1 MTVRAGQAADKVT
14 LDATATA
21 DVVSVSVGGGGSIQ
35 PDAKT
40 TGSVEAF
47 LGAPGGTA
55 GVNTDA
61 TKVVVSGSL
70 GVTAYSDMH
79 ATSHSD
85 ATAVGGVEASIQDA
99 HATAGGA
106 TRAYA
111 GDGADIDAGT
121 LGLTANSALNAEAN
135 TQGVTVGIFAGSGVF
150 ATSRVTS
157 ATEAY
162 LGKNADD
169 LTPGTIT
176 VNLSGATT
184 LTATSN
190 GTANATARGAGGG
203 VADVNVITPSAEVN
217 GKTRVYV
224 GPDTT
229 LGATS
234 VTGTADATTH
244 ANAYATLLSIS
255 AVDVTLV
262 HLSTDIH
269 QDTSG
274 FIGTNADVTATGAVS
289 LTATSHNTA
298 TSTTSS
304 L

>member
-1 MTVRAGQAADKVT
+1 
-14 LDATATA
+14 
-21 DVVSVSVGGGGSIQ
+21 
-35 PDAKT
+35 
-40 TGSVEAF
+40 
-47 LGAPGGTA
+47 
-55 GVNTDA
+55 
-61 TKVVVSGSL
+61 
-70 GVTAYSDMH
+70 
-79 ATSHSD
+79 
-85 ATAVGGVEASIQDA
+85 
-99 HATAGGA
+99 
-106 TRAYA
+106 
-111 GDGADIDAGT
+111 
-121 LGLTANSALNAEAN
+121 
-135 TQGVTVGIFAGSGVF
+135 
-150 ATSRVTS
+150 
-157 ATEAY
+157 
-162 LGKNADD
+162 
-169 LTPGTIT
+169 
-176 VNLSGATT
+176 SGATT

-217 GKTRVYV
+217 GRTRVYV

-289 LTATSHNTA
+289 LTATSHHTA

-304 L
+304 LAGSLVADGRYDLKAHTTSHTAAFVGDKTHVTVRTPTLSAEATGSPIVRLRP